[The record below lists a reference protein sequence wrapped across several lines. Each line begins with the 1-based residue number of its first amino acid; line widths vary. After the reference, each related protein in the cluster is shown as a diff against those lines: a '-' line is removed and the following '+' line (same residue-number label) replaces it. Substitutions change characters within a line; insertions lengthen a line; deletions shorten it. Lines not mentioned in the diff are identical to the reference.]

1 MVRHVNLAE
10 PTAAVRCIAGTTAG
24 DTKLTQM
31 VMAENKPRSGRT
43 VIYCGEALGPDPQKN
58 IYILRRCFAA
68 TLRPLPPLP
77 LRRIYKGFCANHKQ
91 AQKRPEMRRL
101 KS

>member
-1 MVRHVNLAE
+1 MVWHVNLRE

-31 VMAENKPRSGRT
+31 VMAVNKPRSGRT
-43 VIYCGEALGPDPQKN
+43 VIYCGEALGPDPQKK
-58 IYILRRCFAA
+58 ILQRFFAA

-77 LRRIYKGFCANHKQ
+77 LRRIYKGFCANYKQ